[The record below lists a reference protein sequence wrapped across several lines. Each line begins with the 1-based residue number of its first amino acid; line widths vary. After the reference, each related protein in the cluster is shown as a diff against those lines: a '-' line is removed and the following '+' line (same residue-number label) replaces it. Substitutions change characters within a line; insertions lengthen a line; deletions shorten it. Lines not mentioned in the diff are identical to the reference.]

1 VNDER
6 ERAKRLESELA
17 AADSVDVRRTVGI
30 ARRLAARC
38 ALASVDEDRL
48 EPK

>member
-1 VNDER
+1 MNGEQ

-17 AADSVDVRRTVGI
+17 AADPGDVRRTAGI
-30 ARRLAARC
+30 TRRLAARC